1 MNGKRSNIA
10 ISRRLWYDA
19 LAVRADRL
27 NHHPQTDKREVVAMT
42 LTEVLELLTLLA
54 VVIFGVIEVTKK

>member
-1 MNGKRSNIA
+1 M
-10 ISRRLWYDA
+10 WYPFGMIEMYQHICYDS
-19 LAVRADRL
+19 RADRAERH
-27 NHHPQTDKREVVAMT
+27 NHVPQTDRWEVVTMT